1 VLRRIFGP
9 RREEVTGPSFV
20 LVANIIKV
28 TTSKR
33 TGGTGHAAHMG
44 REENVQSL
52 GGGPEGERPLGR
64 E

>member
-1 VLRRIFGP
+1 MLRRIFGP

-33 TGGTGHAAHMG
+33 TGHEAHMG

-64 E
+64 H